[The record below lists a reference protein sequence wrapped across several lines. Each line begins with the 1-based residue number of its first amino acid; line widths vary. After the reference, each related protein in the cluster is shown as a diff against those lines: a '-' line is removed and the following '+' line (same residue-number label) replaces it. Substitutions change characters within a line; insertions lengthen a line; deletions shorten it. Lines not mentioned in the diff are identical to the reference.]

1 MNKEPKLAKPL
12 PQLHP
17 CDFGPHWN
25 STYYEIMQEYYWDP
39 KLLGRVPAN
48 PAVFANEPEMLG
60 NLRRMEVS
68 INHILALFFALA
80 PQDYISRLECEAFGD
95 STGQVYRSVGIF
107 ELRRTAPHDPTQ
119 PDLFMVSEDTCFS
132 VEVKIASKSYLE
144 QVIKYALL
152 HHDYGTRR
160 ENVTK
165 SRLLYLTPRPVSGTW
180 KERFCDIDVMQTAL
194 EHFDYGAFLKKAKM
208 AEAYSTDVLKVA
220 ALSMQVAHITFD
232 QLNEFTKIYAS
243 SITPGAP
250 YADTV
255 RKLLD
260 GLLHEF
266 EFRRDLLN
274 LGVEVPATGFTK

>member
-1 MNKEPKLAKPL
+1 MPPMSEIPKPAKPR

-25 STYYEIMQEYYWDP
+25 STYYDIIQEYYWDP

-48 PAVFANEPEMLG
+48 PAIFANDKEMLG

-68 INHILALFFALA
+68 LNHMLALFFGLA
-80 PQDYISRLECEAFGD
+80 PQDYIRSVETKAFGD
-95 STGQVYRSVGIF
+95 SSGEIYRNVSIF

-119 PDLFMVSEDTCFS
+119 PDVFLVSGDTCFS
-132 VEVKIASKSYLE
+132 VEVKIGAKSYLE
-144 QVIKYALL
+144 QVVKYALL
-152 HHDYGTRR
+152 HRDYEMRLG
-160 ENVTK
+160 NVLK
-165 SRLLYLTPRPVSGTW
+165 SRLLYLTPRSVSKTW
-180 KERFCDIDVMQTAL
+180 TEKFFDIDAMQAVL
-194 EHFDYGAFLKKAKM
+194 EHFDYGTFLKKAKM
-208 AEAYSTDVLKVA
+208 AEVCPPEALKVA

-232 QLNEFTKIYAS
+232 QLNEFTKDYAA
-243 SITPGAP
+243 SILSEAP

-266 EFRRDLLN
+266 EFRGDLLN
-274 LGVEVPATGFTK
+274 LGVQQQ